1 MGHLTRVKKIA
12 AGIGVITTL
21 TAMTITPAFAADN
34 DDETVVTASII
45 AGSRHAEVAN
55 FAFDGAAYSFTDR
68 TIYKNDIDLT
78 VTDESGTHEGWQV
91 TMYATD
97 LSNDDEQSIP
107 ADGFVV
113 TAVDGITQTIGG
125 SELPVAGSGVGI
137 NSLSIVNGGQVVLT
151 AAAGTGSGAF
161 IADVDFNLEV
171 PGNLPIDTYT
181 GTLTTTFGTAPGV

>member
-1 MGHLTRVKKIA
+1 
-12 AGIGVITTL
+12 
-21 TAMTITPAFAADN
+21 
-34 DDETVVTASII
+34 VVTASII

-97 LSNDDEQSIP
+97 LSNDTEQSIP

-161 IADVDFNLEV
+161 TADVDFNLDV